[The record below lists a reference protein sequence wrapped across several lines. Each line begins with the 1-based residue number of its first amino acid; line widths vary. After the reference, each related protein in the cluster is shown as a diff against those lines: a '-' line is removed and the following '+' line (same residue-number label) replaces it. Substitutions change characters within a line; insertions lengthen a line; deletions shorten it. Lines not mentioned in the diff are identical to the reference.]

1 LDPLNKSRLPQTVLN
16 QRLEPKNYDIYK
28 RLSCGRS
35 QIFTAFEE
43 MALGN
48 SYLLPDQKK
57 VVYFVTAM
65 QGESKKIIYVGFTP
79 NLRKKFKDH
88 KRIMEFEFLDRMGY
102 QINISWIVLPDRMR
116 EKEGQVIQMCYI
128 RAFEPKLNIHQNTFA
143 AVQVEESKK
152 RIENLEQCKYESLKK
167 QVENWE
173 QSGDDKDTIIKKIW
187 EAGRE
192 RLTVNI

>member
-1 LDPLNKSRLPQTVLN
+1 V
-16 QRLEPKNYDIYK
+16 
-28 RLSCGRS
+28 
-35 QIFTAFEE
+35 FEE

-48 SYLLPDQKK
+48 SHLLPEKKK
-57 VVYFVTAM
+57 VVYFVTAV

-79 NLRKKFKDH
+79 NLRRKFKNH
-88 KRIMEFEFLDRMGY
+88 KRIMEFEFLNRMGY

-116 EKEGQVIQMCYI
+116 EKEGQVIQMCYV

-152 RIENLEQCKYESLKK
+152 RIENLEQCKYEDLKK
-167 QVENWE
+167 QIENWE

-192 RLTVNI
+192 SPMVNI

>member
-1 LDPLNKSRLPQTVLN
+1 MTFTNDCP
-16 QRLEPKNYDIYK
+16 
-28 RLSCGRS
+28 CGRS
-35 QIFTAFEE
+35 QIFTVLEE

-48 SYLLPDQKK
+48 SHLLPEKKK

-79 NLRKKFKDH
+79 NLRRKFKDN

-102 QINISWIVLPDRMR
+102 PINISWIVLPDRMR

-143 AVQVEESKK
+143 AVQVEESTK

-192 RLTVNI
+192 RLMVNI

>member
-1 LDPLNKSRLPQTVLN
+1 MTFTNDCP
-16 QRLEPKNYDIYK
+16 
-28 RLSCGRS
+28 CGRS

-43 MALGN
+43 MPLGN
-48 SYLLPDQKK
+48 SHLLPEKKK
-57 VVYFVTAM
+57 VVYFVTAV
-65 QGESKKIIYVGFTP
+65 QGESKKIIYIGFTP
-79 NLRKKFKDH
+79 NLRRKFKDH
-88 KRIMEFEFLDRMGY
+88 KRKMEFEFLDRMGY
-102 QINISWIVLPDRMR
+102 QINISWIVLPEGTR

-128 RAFEPKLNIHQNTFA
+128 RAFEPKLNTHQNTLT

-152 RIENLEQCKYESLKK
+152 RIENLEQCKYEYLKK

-192 RLTVNI
+192 RPMVNI

>member
-1 LDPLNKSRLPQTVLN
+1 MTFTNDCP
-16 QRLEPKNYDIYK
+16 
-28 RLSCGRS
+28 CGRS
-35 QIFTAFEE
+35 QIFTVFEE

-48 SYLLPDQKK
+48 SYLLPEKKK
-57 VVYFVTAM
+57 VVYFVTAV

-88 KRIMEFEFLDRMGY
+88 KRKMEFEFLDRMGY

-128 RAFEPKLNIHQNTFA
+128 RAFEPKLNIHQNTLA

-152 RIENLEQCKYESLKK
+152 RIENLEQCKYEYLKK

-192 RLTVNI
+192 RPMVSI

>member
-1 LDPLNKSRLPQTVLN
+1 MTFTNDCP
-16 QRLEPKNYDIYK
+16 
-28 RLSCGRS
+28 CGRS

-48 SYLLPDQKK
+48 SHLLPKKKK
-57 VVYFVTAM
+57 VIYFVTAT

-79 NLRKKFKDH
+79 NLRKKFKAH
-88 KRIMEFEFLDRMGY
+88 NRKMEFEFLDKMGY
-102 QINISWIVLPDRMR
+102 QINISWIVLPDKMR

-128 RAFEPKLNIHQNTFA
+128 RAFEPKLNIHQNTLA
-143 AVQVEESKK
+143 AVQAEESKK
-152 RIENLEQCKYESLKK
+152 RIENLELFKYDSLKK

-173 QSGDDKDTIIKKIW
+173 QSGEDKDTIIKKIW

-192 RLTVNI
+192 GLMVNI